1 MLGSTTFYIE
11 RRYIM
16 LKFIKKFLRKKFRK
30 KRVGLF
36 AVHGFMENGMMS
48 FRNLSVV
55 LDSMKKEYRLTD
67 LQGHRENENINEFN
81 HEKCLRE
88 VEAEYV
94 EFKMKYDEV
103 MLIGFSM
110 GGAIAAHLASKYGA
124 TKLVLVSAA
133 LKYGGTKRITS
144 QALNM
149 VKKAFGKTEDRS
161 AAQFLMETINM
172 SKEEIGK
179 LANDLLEDYQKN
191 RYDKERATKN
201 LSEAKIGV
209 FMNFMKLIS
218 VIRDNLGWLDMPTRI
233 YQSTDDELI
242 PIESGYDAL
251 EKCTSL
257 DRKLIILNKTRHGIL
272 NSELKAYVIKDII
285 DFFYEEN
292 K

>member
-1 MLGSTTFYIE
+1 
-11 RRYIM
+11 M
-16 LKFIKKFLRKKFRK
+16 LKLFKKWWQKKFKKK
-30 KRVGLF
+30 KVGLF

-55 LDSMKKEYRLTD
+55 LDSMKKDYYLTN
-67 LQGHRENENINEFN
+67 LQGHRDNENINEFN
-81 HEKCLRE
+81 YEKCLKE

-94 EFKMKYDEV
+94 NFKMNYDEV

-133 LKYGGTKRITS
+133 LKYGGTKRITT

-149 VKKAFGKTEDRS
+149 VKKAFGKNDDRG
-161 AAQFLMETINM
+161 AAQFLMDTINL

-191 RYDKERATKN
+191 KFDKERAAKN

-218 VIRDNLGWLDMPTRI
+218 TVRDNLGWLDMPTRI

-251 EKCTSL
+251 EKCTHL
-257 DRKLIILNKTRHGIL
+257 DRKLIILNKTKHGIM
-272 NSELKAYVIKDII
+272 NSELRSYVIKDIV
-285 DFFYEEN
+285 DFFYEGE
-292 K
+292 

>member
-1 MLGSTTFYIE
+1 
-11 RRYIM
+11 M
-16 LKFIKKFLRKKFRK
+16 LKFIKKWWQKRFRK
-30 KRVGLF
+30 KKIGLF

-55 LDSMKKEYRLTD
+55 LNSMKKDYYLTN
-67 LQGHRENENINEFN
+67 LQGHRDNENINEFN
-81 HEKCLRE
+81 YEKCLKE
-88 VEAEYV
+88 VEAEYID
-94 EFKMKYDEV
+94 FKMKYDEV

-133 LKYGGTKRITS
+133 LKYGGTKRITT

-149 VKKAFGKTEDRS
+149 VKKAFGKNDDRG
-161 AAQFLMETINM
+161 AAQFLMDTINL

-191 RYDKERATKN
+191 KFDKERAAKN

-218 VIRDNLGWLDMPTRI
+218 TVRENLGWLDMPARI

-242 PIESGYDAL
+242 PIDSGYDAL
-251 EKCTSL
+251 EKCTNL
-257 DRKLIILNKTRHGIL
+257 DRKLIILNKTKHGIM
-272 NSELKAYVIKDII
+272 NSELRSYVIKDIV
-285 DFFYEEN
+285 DFFYGDGE
-292 K
+292 